1 MRNNPNLDLVMV
13 NAYAKSDQ
21 ISSIGSQDIEH
32 KRNFENTKGHNSVEN
47 LQTLTRKNPNL
58 DLIMVNAYP
67 KFGRIP
73 SIRLQDIE
81 QKQNFANYQGP

>member
-1 MRNNPNLDLVMV
+1 MQNLIKFHHLVH
-13 NAYAKSDQ
+13 K
-21 ISSIGSQDIEH
+21 ILSINEIL
-32 KRNFENTKGHNSVEN
+32 KITKGHNSVKN
-47 LQTLTRKNPNL
+47 LRTLTLKNPNL

-73 SIRLQDIE
+73 SIRLQDTE